1 MPHIKVNCCQAFL
14 LYINK
19 RSGTS
24 CLTLFPKLPKKPAC
38 RRPPSVITIRKGCC
52 PTSNGKTASVC
63 LKTWTCGRLMGL
75 LTCLKNTGMPIKR
88 IRDYVELTSKGDDTL
103 QERYEI
109 IKAQRQFVLDQIEQ
123 LQYYLEELDFKDWY
137 YNKALAA
144 GSESAINLDDYEKE
158 TGKKAPDDPNRQ
170 D

>member
-1 MPHIKVNCCQAFL
+1 MSYTISEAAQKTGL
-14 LYINK
+14 
-19 RSGTS
+19 
-24 CLTLFPKLPKKPAC
+24 
-38 RRPPSVITIRKGCC
+38 PPSTIRYYDKEGLL
-52 PTSNGKTASVC
+52 PNIKRKNGIRVFEDMD
-63 LKTWTCGRLMGL
+63 LRLMGH

>member
-1 MPHIKVNCCQAFL
+1 MSYTISEAAEKTGL
-14 LYINK
+14 
-19 RSGTS
+19 
-24 CLTLFPKLPKKPAC
+24 
-38 RRPPSVITIRKGCC
+38 PPSTIRFYDKEGLL
-52 PTSNGKTASVC
+52 PNIKRKNGIRVFEDMD
-63 LKTWTCGRLMGL
+63 LRLMGL

-88 IRDYVELTSKGDDTL
+88 IRDYVELTSKGDETL

-137 YNKALAA
+137 YNKALSA

>member
-1 MPHIKVNCCQAFL
+1 MSYTISEAAQKTGL
-14 LYINK
+14 
-19 RSGTS
+19 
-24 CLTLFPKLPKKPAC
+24 
-38 RRPPSVITIRKGCC
+38 PPSTIRYYDKEGLL
-52 PTSNGKTASVC
+52 PNIKRKNGIRVFEDMD
-63 LKTWTCGRLMGL
+63 LRLMGL

-109 IKAQRQFVLDQIEQ
+109 IKSQRQFVLDQIEQ

-158 TGKKAPDDPNRQ
+158 TGKKAPDDPNREN
-170 D
+170 

>member
-1 MPHIKVNCCQAFL
+1 MSYTISEAAQKTGL
-14 LYINK
+14 
-19 RSGTS
+19 
-24 CLTLFPKLPKKPAC
+24 
-38 RRPPSVITIRKGCC
+38 PPSTIRYYDKEGLL
-52 PTSNGKTASVC
+52 PNIKRKNGIRVFEDMD
-63 LKTWTCGRLMGL
+63 LRLMGL

-144 GSESAINLDDYEKE
+144 GSESAINLDDYERE
-158 TGKKAPDDPNRQ
+158 TGKKAPDDPNRE

>member
-1 MPHIKVNCCQAFL
+1 MSYTISEAAQKTGL
-14 LYINK
+14 
-19 RSGTS
+19 
-24 CLTLFPKLPKKPAC
+24 
-38 RRPPSVITIRKGCC
+38 PPSTIRFYDKEGLL
-52 PTSNGKTASVC
+52 PNIKRKNGIRVFEDMD
-63 LKTWTCGRLMGL
+63 LRLMGL

-88 IRDYVELTSKGDDTL
+88 IRNYVELTTQGDASL
-103 QERYEI
+103 QKRYEI
-109 IKAQRQFVLDQIEQ
+109 IKEQRQFVLDQIEQ

>member
-1 MPHIKVNCCQAFL
+1 MSYTISEAA
-14 LYINK
+14 
-19 RSGTS
+19 
-24 CLTLFPKLPKKPAC
+24 KKTGL
-38 RRPPSVITIRKGCC
+38 PPSTIRFYDKEGLL
-52 PTSNGKTASVC
+52 PNIQRKNGIRVFEDMD
-63 LKTWTCGRLMGL
+63 LRLMGL

-144 GSESAINLDDYEKE
+144 GSESAINLDDYERE
-158 TGKKAPDDPNRQ
+158 TGKKAPDDPNRE

>member
-1 MPHIKVNCCQAFL
+1 M
-14 LYINK
+14 
-19 RSGTS
+19 
-24 CLTLFPKLPKKPAC
+24 
-38 RRPPSVITIRKGCC
+38 PPSTIRYYDKEGLL
-52 PTSNGKTASVC
+52 PNIKRKNGIRVFEDMD
-63 LKTWTCGRLMGL
+63 LRLMGL

-103 QERYEI
+103 RERYEI

>member
-1 MPHIKVNCCQAFL
+1 MSYTISEAAQKTGL
-14 LYINK
+14 
-19 RSGTS
+19 
-24 CLTLFPKLPKKPAC
+24 
-38 RRPPSVITIRKGCC
+38 PPSTIRYYDKEGLL
-52 PTSNGKTASVC
+52 PNIKRKNGIRVFEDMD
-63 LKTWTCGRLMGL
+63 LRLMGL

-88 IRDYVELTSKGDDTL
+88 IREYVELTSKGDDTL

-109 IKAQRQFVLDQIEQ
+109 IKSQRQFVLDQIEQ

-170 D
+170 NKRNPCR

>member
-1 MPHIKVNCCQAFL
+1 MSYTISEAAQKTGL
-14 LYINK
+14 
-19 RSGTS
+19 
-24 CLTLFPKLPKKPAC
+24 
-38 RRPPSVITIRKGCC
+38 PPSTIRYYDKEGLL
-52 PTSNGKTASVC
+52 PNIKRKNGIRVFEDMD
-63 LKTWTCGRLMGL
+63 LRLMGL

-103 QERYEI
+103 RERYEI

-144 GSESAINLDDYEKE
+144 GSESAINLDDYERE
-158 TGKKAPDDPNRQ
+158 TGKKAPDDPNREN
-170 D
+170 

>member
-1 MPHIKVNCCQAFL
+1 MSYTISEAAQKTGL
-14 LYINK
+14 
-19 RSGTS
+19 
-24 CLTLFPKLPKKPAC
+24 
-38 RRPPSVITIRKGCC
+38 PPSTIRYYDKEGLL
-52 PTSNGKTASVC
+52 PNIKRKNGIRVFED
-63 LKTWTCGRLMGL
+63 LDLRLMGL

-103 QERYEI
+103 RERYEI

-158 TGKKAPDDPNRQ
+158 TGKKAPDDPNRE

>member
-1 MPHIKVNCCQAFL
+1 MSYTISEAAEKTGL
-14 LYINK
+14 
-19 RSGTS
+19 
-24 CLTLFPKLPKKPAC
+24 
-38 RRPPSVITIRKGCC
+38 PPSTIRYYDKEGLL
-52 PTSNGKTASVC
+52 PNIKRKNGIRVFEDMD
-63 LKTWTCGRLMGL
+63 LRLMGL

-158 TGKKAPDDPNRQ
+158 TGKKAPDDPNREN
-170 D
+170 

>member
-1 MPHIKVNCCQAFL
+1 MSYTISEAAQKTGL
-14 LYINK
+14 
-19 RSGTS
+19 
-24 CLTLFPKLPKKPAC
+24 
-38 RRPPSVITIRKGCC
+38 PPSTIRFYDKEGLL
-52 PTSNGKTASVC
+52 PNIKRKNGIRVFEDMD
-63 LKTWTCGRLMGL
+63 LRLMGL

-88 IRDYVELTSKGDDTL
+88 IRDYVELTSKGDETL

-158 TGKKAPDDPNRQ
+158 TGKKAPDDPNREN
-170 D
+170 

>member
-1 MPHIKVNCCQAFL
+1 MSYTISEAAEKTGL
-14 LYINK
+14 
-19 RSGTS
+19 
-24 CLTLFPKLPKKPAC
+24 
-38 RRPPSVITIRKGCC
+38 PPSTIRYYDKEGLL
-52 PTSNGKTASVC
+52 PNIKRKNGILVFEDMD
-63 LKTWTCGRLMGL
+63 LRLMGL

>member
-1 MPHIKVNCCQAFL
+1 MSYTISEAAEK
-14 LYINK
+14 I
-19 RSGTS
+19 GI
-24 CLTLFPKLPKKPAC
+24 
-38 RRPPSVITIRKGCC
+38 PPSTIRYYDKEGLL
-52 PTSNGKTASVC
+52 PNIRRKNGIRIFEDMD
-63 LKTWTCGRLMGL
+63 LRLMGL

-158 TGKKAPDDPNRQ
+158 TGKLPPLIR
-170 D
+170 

>member
-1 MPHIKVNCCQAFL
+1 MSYTISEAAEKTGL
-14 LYINK
+14 
-19 RSGTS
+19 
-24 CLTLFPKLPKKPAC
+24 
-38 RRPPSVITIRKGCC
+38 PPSTIRYYDKEGLL
-52 PTSNGKTASVC
+52 PNIKRKNGIRVFEDMD
-63 LKTWTCGRLMGL
+63 LRLMGL

-103 QERYEI
+103 RERYEI

-137 YNKALAA
+137 YNKALAV

-158 TGKKAPDDPNRQ
+158 TGKKAPDDPNRR

>member
-1 MPHIKVNCCQAFL
+1 MLSSLSLIYQQKELCIMSYTISEAAEKTGL
-14 LYINK
+14 
-19 RSGTS
+19 
-24 CLTLFPKLPKKPAC
+24 
-38 RRPPSVITIRKGCC
+38 PPSTIRFYDKEGLL
-52 PTSNGKTASVC
+52 PNIKRKNGIRVFEDMD
-63 LKTWTCGRLMGL
+63 LRLMGL

-88 IRDYVELTSKGDDTL
+88 IRDYVELTSKGDETL

>member
-1 MPHIKVNCCQAFL
+1 MSYTISEAAEKTGL
-14 LYINK
+14 
-19 RSGTS
+19 
-24 CLTLFPKLPKKPAC
+24 
-38 RRPPSVITIRKGCC
+38 PPSTIRFYDKEGLL
-52 PTSNGKTASVC
+52 PNIKRKNGIRVFEDMD
-63 LKTWTCGRLMGL
+63 LRLMGL

-109 IKAQRQFVLDQIEQ
+109 IKSQRQFVLDQIEQ

-144 GSESAINLDDYEKE
+144 GSESAINLDDYERE
-158 TGKKAPDDPNRQ
+158 TGKKAPDDPNRE

>member
-1 MPHIKVNCCQAFL
+1 MSYTISEAAQKTGL
-14 LYINK
+14 
-19 RSGTS
+19 
-24 CLTLFPKLPKKPAC
+24 
-38 RRPPSVITIRKGCC
+38 PPSTIRFYDKEGLL
-52 PTSNGKTASVC
+52 PNIKRKNGIRVFEDMD
-63 LKTWTCGRLMGL
+63 LRLMGL

-123 LQYYLEELDFKDWY
+123 LQNYLEELDFKDWY

>member
-1 MPHIKVNCCQAFL
+1 MSYTISEAAQKTGL
-14 LYINK
+14 
-19 RSGTS
+19 
-24 CLTLFPKLPKKPAC
+24 
-38 RRPPSVITIRKGCC
+38 PPSTIRYYDKEGLL
-52 PTSNGKTASVC
+52 PNIKRKNGIRVFEDMD
-63 LKTWTCGRLMGL
+63 LRLMGL

-137 YNKALAA
+137 YNKALAV
-144 GSESAINLDDYEKE
+144 GSESAINLDDYERE
-158 TGKKAPDDPNRQ
+158 TGKKAPDDPNREN
-170 D
+170 

>member
-1 MPHIKVNCCQAFL
+1 MSYTISEAAEKTGL
-14 LYINK
+14 
-19 RSGTS
+19 
-24 CLTLFPKLPKKPAC
+24 
-38 RRPPSVITIRKGCC
+38 PPSTIRYYDKEGLL
-52 PTSNGKTASVC
+52 PNIKRKNGIRVFEDMD
-63 LKTWTCGRLMGL
+63 LRLMGL

-123 LQYYLEELDFKDWY
+123 LQYFLEELDFKDWY
-137 YNKALAA
+137 YNKALTA

-158 TGKKAPDDPNRQ
+158 TGKKAPDDPNRR

>member
-1 MPHIKVNCCQAFL
+1 MSYTISEAAQKTGL
-14 LYINK
+14 
-19 RSGTS
+19 
-24 CLTLFPKLPKKPAC
+24 
-38 RRPPSVITIRKGCC
+38 PPSTIRYYDKEGLL
-52 PTSNGKTASVC
+52 PNIKRKNGIRVFEDMD
-63 LKTWTCGRLMGL
+63 LRLMGL

-109 IKAQRQFVLDQIEQ
+109 IKSQRQFVLDQIEQ

-144 GSESAINLDDYEKE
+144 GSESAINLDDYERE
-158 TGKKAPDDPNRQ
+158 TGKKAPDDPNRE

>member
-1 MPHIKVNCCQAFL
+1 MSYTISEAAEKTGL
-14 LYINK
+14 
-19 RSGTS
+19 
-24 CLTLFPKLPKKPAC
+24 
-38 RRPPSVITIRKGCC
+38 PPSTIRFYDKEGLL
-52 PTSNGKTASVC
+52 PNIKRKNGIRVFEDMD
-63 LKTWTCGRLMGL
+63 LRLMGL

-144 GSESAINLDDYEKE
+144 GSESAINLDDYKKE
-158 TGKKAPDDPNRQ
+158 TGKKAPDDPNREN
-170 D
+170 

>member
-1 MPHIKVNCCQAFL
+1 MSYTISEAAEKTGL
-14 LYINK
+14 
-19 RSGTS
+19 
-24 CLTLFPKLPKKPAC
+24 
-38 RRPPSVITIRKGCC
+38 PPSTIRFYDKEGLL
-52 PTSNGKTASVC
+52 PNIKRKNGIR
-63 LKTWTCGRLMGL
+63 LFEDMDLRLMGL

-109 IKAQRQFVLDQIEQ
+109 IKSQRQFVLDQIEQ

-158 TGKKAPDDPNRQ
+158 TGKKAPDNPNRQ

>member
-1 MPHIKVNCCQAFL
+1 MSYTISETAEKTGL
-14 LYINK
+14 
-19 RSGTS
+19 
-24 CLTLFPKLPKKPAC
+24 
-38 RRPPSVITIRKGCC
+38 PPSTIRYYDKEGLL
-52 PTSNGKTASVC
+52 PNIKRKNGIRVFEDMD
-63 LKTWTCGRLMGL
+63 LRLMGL

-103 QERYEI
+103 RERYEI

>member
-1 MPHIKVNCCQAFL
+1 MSYTISEAAEKTGL
-14 LYINK
+14 
-19 RSGTS
+19 
-24 CLTLFPKLPKKPAC
+24 
-38 RRPPSVITIRKGCC
+38 PPSTIRYYDKEGLL
-52 PTSNGKTASVC
+52 PNIKRKNGIRVFEDMD
-63 LKTWTCGRLMGL
+63 LRLMGL

-109 IKAQRQFVLDQIEQ
+109 IKSQRQFVLDQIEQ

-158 TGKKAPDDPNRQ
+158 TGKKAPDDPNRR

>member
-1 MPHIKVNCCQAFL
+1 MSYTISEAAEKTGL
-14 LYINK
+14 
-19 RSGTS
+19 
-24 CLTLFPKLPKKPAC
+24 
-38 RRPPSVITIRKGCC
+38 PPSTIRYYDKEGLL
-52 PTSNGKTASVC
+52 PNIKRKNGIRVFEDMG
-63 LKTWTCGRLMGL
+63 LRLMGL

>member
-1 MPHIKVNCCQAFL
+1 MSYTISEAAEKTGL
-14 LYINK
+14 
-19 RSGTS
+19 
-24 CLTLFPKLPKKPAC
+24 
-38 RRPPSVITIRKGCC
+38 PPSTIRFYDKEGLL
-52 PTSNGKTASVC
+52 PNIKRKNGIRVFEDMD
-63 LKTWTCGRLMGL
+63 LRLMGL
-75 LTCLKNTGMPIKR
+75 VTCLKNTGMPIKR

-158 TGKKAPDDPNRQ
+158 TGKKAPDDPNRE

>member
-1 MPHIKVNCCQAFL
+1 MSYTISEAAEKTGL
-14 LYINK
+14 
-19 RSGTS
+19 
-24 CLTLFPKLPKKPAC
+24 
-38 RRPPSVITIRKGCC
+38 PPSTIRYYDKEGLL
-52 PTSNGKTASVC
+52 PNIKRKNGIRVFEDMD
-63 LKTWTCGRLMGL
+63 LRLMGL

-88 IRDYVELTSKGDDTL
+88 IREYVELTSKGDDTL

-109 IKAQRQFVLDQIEQ
+109 IKSQRQFVLDQIEQ

-144 GSESAINLDDYEKE
+144 GSESAINLDDYETE
-158 TGKKAPDDPNRQ
+158 TGKKAPDDPYRE

>member
-1 MPHIKVNCCQAFL
+1 MSYTISEAAQKTGL
-14 LYINK
+14 
-19 RSGTS
+19 
-24 CLTLFPKLPKKPAC
+24 
-38 RRPPSVITIRKGCC
+38 PPSTIRFYDKEGLL
-52 PTSNGKTASVC
+52 PNIKRKNGIRVFEDTD
-63 LKTWTCGRLMGL
+63 LRLMGL
-75 LTCLKNTGMPIKR
+75 LTCLKNSGMPIKR

>member
-1 MPHIKVNCCQAFL
+1 MSYTISEAVEKTGL
-14 LYINK
+14 
-19 RSGTS
+19 
-24 CLTLFPKLPKKPAC
+24 
-38 RRPPSVITIRKGCC
+38 PPSTIRYYDKEGLL
-52 PTSNGKTASVC
+52 PNIKRKNGIRVFEDMD
-63 LKTWTCGRLMGL
+63 LRLMGL

-103 QERYEI
+103 RERYEI

>member
-1 MPHIKVNCCQAFL
+1 MSYTISEAAEKTGL
-14 LYINK
+14 
-19 RSGTS
+19 
-24 CLTLFPKLPKKPAC
+24 
-38 RRPPSVITIRKGCC
+38 PPSTIRYYDKEGLL
-52 PTSNGKTASVC
+52 PNIKRKNGIRVFEDMD
-63 LKTWTCGRLMGL
+63 LRLMGL

-103 QERYEI
+103 RERYEI

-158 TGKKAPDDPNRQ
+158 TGKKAPDDPNR
-170 D
+170 

>member
-1 MPHIKVNCCQAFL
+1 MSYTISEAAQKTGL
-14 LYINK
+14 
-19 RSGTS
+19 
-24 CLTLFPKLPKKPAC
+24 
-38 RRPPSVITIRKGCC
+38 PPSTIRFYDKEGLL
-52 PTSNGKTASVC
+52 PNIKRKNGIRVFEDMD
-63 LKTWTCGRLMGL
+63 LRLMGL

-88 IRDYVELTSKGDDTL
+88 IREYVELTSKGDDTL

-158 TGKKAPDDPNRQ
+158 TGKKAPDNPNRQ